1 MTHVRDDVDNEIM
14 LINGHAYI
22 NDISGP
28 IPVLSVGVKG
38 SPLRNIVGCGW
49 KTAIMEI
56 PVIYVA
62 EQKSARGQV
71 VYGGWFIYRIEI
83 HFKDWLKPSYIYLS
97 PLRISTNCKRIC
109 LISSSGRVSITMR
122 QP

>member
-1 MTHVRDDVDNEIM
+1 MTHVRDDVDNEIV

-62 EQKSARGQV
+62 EKKAPAVKSYMVDGS
-71 VYGGWFIYRIEI
+71 FIASKFIVKI
-83 HFKDWLKPSYIYLS
+83 
-97 PLRISTNCKRIC
+97 
-109 LISSSGRVSITMR
+109 G
-122 QP
+122 